1 MPDEGL
7 VQVSYVLLISV
18 AFSLFHGYLQ
28 PFESRYDDRLQVVA
42 SVSTLMLGFYAL
54 LIKTGTTVDPA
65 LGWLMLIL
73 NIIPL
78 LLLVV
83 LLLYVLWI
91 SSSYVKAGVVGSV
104 RLGRLQFQKALKQSQ
119 VILGDTSISTVSKA
133 GEGQV
138 ADAIPHPSSH
148 SKDSFIDPDDQ
159 AVAGAPMADNSTAR
173 DNNKTTNACADEAK
187 SSLRQS
193 MPSGDED
200 SQMVVGAPKARAG
213 QDS

>member
-1 MPDEGL
+1 MACTTLVPDEGL

-91 SSSYVKAGVVGSV
+91 SASYVKAGVVGSV
-104 RLGRLQFQKALKQSQ
+104 RLGRLRFQKALKQSE

-133 GEGQV
+133 GEEQV
-138 ADAIPHPSSH
+138 ADAIPYPSSH
-148 SKDSFIDPDDQ
+148 SKEGRNISHAPPCSSFPYG
-159 AVAGAPMADNSTAR
+159 VPM
-173 DNNKTTNACADEAK
+173 
-187 SSLRQS
+187 
-193 MPSGDED
+193 
-200 SQMVVGAPKARAG
+200 V
-213 QDS
+213 